1 MTVATLLLA
10 LLTATNPSSGGG
22 ASDPVLLDFHA
33 DWCGPCQKM
42 RPAIDQLSRKG
53 YPIQSVD
60 IDKAQAVAARYDVKA
75 VPTFIVVD
83 RSGREL
89 DRTSGL
95 QPAAVL
101 ERFYLAARAKAQPPA
116 QSNAH
121 AVAAD
126 DDADTDEPPAR
137 PVRRVRQ
144 WRPSDRDDDDEGA
157 RPDEARPAPAAFT
170 NPHPAQT
177 VVRIKVVGPHS
188 TGFGSGTVIYS
199 SPEESIILTC
209 AHIFALEGRVKE
221 VPPAQFP
228 RQIVIDLFDGQL
240 HKQSSGP
247 PKVNYVESFPGR
259 AIDYDFTRDVGLI
272 RFRPGRQIPASR
284 VVPAH
289 WQPKSAPLPMKM
301 LTVGCSE
308 GNDATAWHTRIMN
321 PRMKGFLQGKPAYE
335 AIECEFAPKQGRS
348 GGGLF
353 TTDGYIAGVCNFA
366 EPQGNHGLYATP
378 GSIYALLDRN
388 RLSELYTPVVRGSGT
403 MVADNRDPSATRPR
417 ARQTDV
423 ARSQSPDTDEPDRRR
438 AAVEKGEVLLPHY
451 SFLGIKDPVVPGDQP
466 APRAAS
472 GTTTRRVAW
481 HPNQTTAP
489 GQEPAAEHAEDDREP
504 AAGDQPQAGTSTTSP
519 VAPTTAST
527 KPRWRSVNAADTTDS
542 ESHDQ

>member
-1 MTVATLLLA
+1 MTLATLLLA

-22 ASDPVLLDFHA
+22 ASDPVLIDFHA

-53 YPIQSVD
+53 YPIQSVN
-60 IDKAQAVAARYDVKA
+60 IDKAQAVAARYGVQA

-101 ERFYLAARAKAQPPA
+101 ERFYLAAKAKAQPPA

-126 DDADTDEPPAR
+126 DDADSDQPPAR
-137 PVRRVRQ
+137 PVRRVGQ
-144 WRPSDRDDDDEGA
+144 ERPRDRDDDDEDA
-157 RPDEARPAPAAFT
+157 RPDDGRPAPAFA

-188 TGFGSGTVIYS
+188 TGFGSGTIIYS

-221 VPPAQFP
+221 VAPNQFP

-259 AIDYDFTRDVGLI
+259 AIDYDFVRDVGLI
-272 RFRPGRQIPASR
+272 RFRPGRQLPASR

-335 AIECEFAPKQGRS
+335 AIECEFAPSRGGPGAACSPPTAISRASATSPSRRAITGCMRRPGRS
-348 GGGLF
+348 
-353 TTDGYIAGVCNFA
+353 TRCSIATGCRSC
-366 EPQGNHGLYATP
+366 TP
-378 GSIYALLDRN
+378 RSCAAR
-388 RLSELYTPVVRGSGT
+388 VR
-403 MVADNRDPSATRPR
+403 
-417 ARQTDV
+417 
-423 ARSQSPDTDEPDRRR
+423 
-438 AAVEKGEVLLPHY
+438 
-451 SFLGIKDPVVPGDQP
+451 
-466 APRAAS
+466 
-472 GTTTRRVAW
+472 W
-481 HPNQTTAP
+481 W
-489 GQEPAAEHAEDDREP
+489 
-504 AAGDQPQAGTSTTSP
+504 
-519 VAPTTAST
+519 PTTAIR
-527 KPRWRSVNAADTTDS
+527 PRRVPGPG
-542 ESHDQ
+542 